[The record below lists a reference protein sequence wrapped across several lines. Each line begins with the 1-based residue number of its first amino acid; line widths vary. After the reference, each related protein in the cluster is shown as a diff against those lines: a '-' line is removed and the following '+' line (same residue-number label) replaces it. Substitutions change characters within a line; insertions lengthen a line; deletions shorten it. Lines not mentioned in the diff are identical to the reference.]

1 MSYFVKITRTPYEE
15 PFHLQLLL
23 EVSNGKQAASLEI
36 YLNTDSLREMA
47 DGLEKFPRH
56 ATDNYLFELGSERQ
70 EDRWAYYLRL
80 RAFVTDGLGHS
91 ALLFRM
97 NNNRD
102 LPHRQLAEFCI
113 EAEPA
118 NINRL
123 GTYLHAF
130 SKLEHRC
137 LYWAIDESTLE

>member
-1 MSYFVKITRTPYEE
+1 MTYFLRITRTPYEE

-23 EVSNGKQAASLEI
+23 EVSNGRQSSSLEI
-36 YLNTDSLREMA
+36 YLNADALTEMA
-47 DGLEKFPRH
+47 SALEVFPRH
-56 ATDNYLFELGSERQ
+56 ATDAYLFELGSERK
-70 EDRWAYYLRL
+70 EDRWAYYLRF
-80 RAFVTDGLGHS
+80 RAFVVDGVGHS

-102 LPHRQLAEFCI
+102 LPHQELAEFCI

-123 GTYLHAF
+123 GKLLRAF
-130 SKLEHRC
+130 SRLEHRN
-137 LYWAIDESTLE
+137 LFWSFDESTLD